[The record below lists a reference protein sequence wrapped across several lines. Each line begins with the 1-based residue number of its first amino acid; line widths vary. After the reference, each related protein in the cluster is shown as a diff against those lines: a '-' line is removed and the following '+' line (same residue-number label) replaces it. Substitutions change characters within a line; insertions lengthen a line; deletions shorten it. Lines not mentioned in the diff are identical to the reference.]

1 MEVNKDNI
9 IWWTILSSKLEGGD
23 VKWGGERR
31 ESGLRDKCGI
41 SGLNG
46 RRVLR
51 VASFKG
57 RKR

>member
-1 MEVNKDNI
+1 M
-9 IWWTILSSKLEGGD
+9 SGKLEGGD

-51 VASFKG
+51 WGKF
-57 RKR
+57 

>member
-1 MEVNKDNI
+1 M
-9 IWWTILSSKLEGGD
+9 GR
-23 VKWGGERR
+23 GEKR

-51 VASFKG
+51 VASFKEENRRGKG
-57 RKR
+57 RAER

>member
-9 IWWTILSSKLEGGD
+9 IWWTILSGKLEGGD

-51 VASFKG
+51 WGKF
-57 RKR
+57 